1 MSQEE
6 STTPDLVELS
16 RGSSQAVNSGDL
28 DAMVSVFAPDAVW
41 DLSPVGM
48 GTFEGRAEIR
58 GFAEDWLGA
67 YEEFE
72 MKAEERHDLGN
83 GVTFSVIR
91 QKARPAAS
99 QAHVATRYAAVAVW
113 VEGMIVRATQYA
125 DIDEARAA
133 GERLAKER
141 G

>member
-1 MSQEE
+1 MSEE
-6 STTPDLVELS
+6 FTNPDSVELS
-16 RGSSQAVNSGDL
+16 RRSSEAVNSGDL
-28 DAMVSVFAPDAVW
+28 DAMVSFLAPDAVW

-48 GTFEGRAEIR
+48 GTFEGRAAIR

-72 MKAEERHDLGN
+72 IKAEERHDLGN
-83 GVTFSVIR
+83 GVTFSVMS
-91 QKARPAAS
+91 QNARPAAS
-99 QAHVATRYAAVAVW
+99 QGHVATRYAAVAVW
-113 VEGMIVRATQYA
+113 VEGMIVRASQYA

-133 GERLAKER
+133 GERLAEER

>member
-1 MSQEE
+1 MPQEE
-6 STTPDLVELS
+6 STTADLVGLG
-16 RGSSQAVNSGDL
+16 RRSSEAVNSGDL
-28 DAMVSVFAPDAVW
+28 DAMVSFFAPDAVW

-48 GTFEGRAEIR
+48 GTFEGRDAIR

-91 QKARPAAS
+91 QNARPTAS
-99 QAHVATRYAAVAVW
+99 QGHVATRYAAVAVW
-113 VEGMIVRATQYA
+113 VDGMIVRATQYA
-125 DIDEARAA
+125 DLDEARAA
-133 GERLAKER
+133 AERLAKER

>member
-6 STTPDLVELS
+6 PTTPDPVELG
-16 RGSSQAVNSGDL
+16 RRSSKAVNSGDL
-28 DAMVSVFAPDAVW
+28 DAMVSFFAPEAVW

-48 GTFEGRAEIR
+48 GTFEGRAAIR

-72 MKAEERHDLGN
+72 MNAEERHDLGN

-91 QKARPAAS
+91 QNARPVAS
-99 QAHVATRYAAVAVW
+99 QGHVATRYAAVAVW
-113 VEGMIVRATQYA
+113 ADGMIVRATQYS

-133 GERLAKER
+133 AERLAEQR